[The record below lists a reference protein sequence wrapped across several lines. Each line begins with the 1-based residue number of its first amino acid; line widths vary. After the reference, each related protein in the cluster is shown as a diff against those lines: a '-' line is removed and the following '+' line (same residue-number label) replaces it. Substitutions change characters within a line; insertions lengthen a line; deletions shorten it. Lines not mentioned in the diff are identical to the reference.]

1 MNQLARYIIA
11 LTVVAVICFLAWYFS
26 NILTNILIAA
36 VLSVMG
42 RPLVHL
48 LDSFRFGKW
57 HIPHDICA
65 LITLMVLAGLLSTL
79 FLFLVP
85 LFSQIIQQIAAI
97 DMDQIVEN
105 LSAPLHEINLFLH
118 KYAPDIETDFTVQR
132 LFAQHVSSFISNFDF
147 TRSFSSVANTIINL
161 GIGIFTVCFVTF
173 FFLKEKD
180 MFNNIVISLF
190 PEKYEQHAS
199 RALHST
205 NQLLA
210 RYFIG
215 ICIETLAITI
225 LNTIGLTL
233 FCGFDFKLAIVLAFA
248 SGVLNVIPYIG
259 PIVGGIIG
267 ILFGILGYYHAAAGV
282 SLILFI
288 LPIAM
293 VYTITNM
300 IDVFVFQPSIYSQSV
315 KAHPLEIFLVILVAG
330 SIGGIVG
337 MLVAIP
343 AYTVIRVFAG
353 EFFNHF
359 KVVQKLIHRM
369 NVE

>member
-11 LTVVAVICFLAWYFS
+11 LAVVSTVCFLAWYFS

-36 VLSVMG
+36 ILSVMG
-42 RPLVHL
+42 KPLVNFLHSL
-48 LDSFRFGKW
+48 RFGRW
-57 HIPHDICA
+57 RIPHSICA
-65 LITLMVLAGLLSTL
+65 LITLTVLGILFSAL

-85 LFSQIIQQIAAI
+85 LFSQIVSQISAIDINQIA
-97 DMDQIVEN
+97 EN
-105 LSAPLHEINLFLH
+105 LSAPLAQINLFLQRYVPE
-118 KYAPDIETDFTVQR
+118 KEVNFTVQG
-132 LFAQHVSSFISNFDF
+132 LFSQYVTTLINNFNFTQSFN
-147 TRSFSSVANTIINL
+147 SVANTIINL
-161 GIGIFTVCFVTF
+161 GIGIFTICFVTF

-180 MFNNIVISLF
+180 MFNNIVLSFF
-190 PEKYEQHAS
+190 PEKYEPNAS
-199 RALHST
+199 RALQST

-215 ICIETLAITI
+215 ICIEILSITT

-233 FCGFDFKLAIVLAFA
+233 ICGFDFKLSIVLAFA

-259 PIVGGIIG
+259 PIVGTILGM
-267 ILFGILGYYHAAAGV
+267 LFGVLGYYQSTTGV
-282 SLILFI
+282 SLFLFI
-288 LPIAM
+288 LPIVM
-293 VYTITNM
+293 VYIVTHF
-300 IDVFVFQPSIYSQSV
+300 IDVFVFQPFIYSNSV
-315 KAHPLEIFLVILVAG
+315 KAHPLEIFLVILIAG

-359 KVVQKLIHRM
+359 KVVQKLTGRM
-369 NVE
+369 N